1 MDIASVELEG
11 FERLPLYPI
20 LFLSLTPFLVSW
32 IASNSQLE
40 WLFFQGEGAEM
51 DTVNEPTTEEWA
63 QIHKGGPLVVVAI
76 NMVFFV
82 DAITRLHMLEIG
94 WVMKNPMSIA
104 KVLKLGRKK
113 YLIDETTGVFLRA
126 RGNMKRQVVLTS

>member
-1 MDIASVELEG
+1 MELEG
-11 FERLPLYPI
+11 FECLPLYPI

-40 WLFFQGEGAEM
+40 RELQEAEGKWTTGFLRVPCWCQYVGLFFQGEGAEM

-63 QIHKGGPLVVVAI
+63 QIRKGGPLVVVAI

-82 DAITRLHMLEIG
+82 DAITVWVETNSQLEKDLEDSDDG
-94 WVMKNPMSIA
+94 H
-104 KVLKLGRKK
+104 
-113 YLIDETTGVFLRA
+113 DQHT
-126 RGNMKRQVVLTS
+126 